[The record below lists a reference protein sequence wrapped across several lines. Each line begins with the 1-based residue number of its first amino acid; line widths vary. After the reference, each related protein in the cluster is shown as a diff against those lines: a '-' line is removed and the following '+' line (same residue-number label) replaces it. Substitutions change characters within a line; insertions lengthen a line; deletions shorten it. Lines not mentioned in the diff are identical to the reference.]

1 MTTEQN
7 TIEMQNS
14 ENPYAHLT
22 PAEMMAK
29 LMEKDA
35 QLASKTKRKTKRKK
49 VERPTH
55 SDYVCFHPTLLIPP
69 KIATKEKKDFIASL
83 LDYGLPDE
91 DYAKYLIKFAKD
103 KEGRNKIRLFKVIT
117 HHYGK
122 MTTNIY
128 IIHLPKQSEDEEVV
142 ELPKKTEGVKSIFS
156 LLEEVDLSPRDF
168 LYEWFC
174 ENHDLY
180 TPNDADHEE
189 KDYKGD
195 WFMTAIED
203 TEEPVYIPTET
214 NVIQNLLKPTKEEL
228 HEAFAM
234 LMFRSGD
241 LTPEAFFQSKL
252 FLYSVDDLK
261 IKSTSGKGEYVGTT
275 WSKQTDETGKEV
287 VVDLTNLEARKQYI
301 KIKYEGEKRCDCLM
315 EKKGK
320 QRCGGEAKYLL
331 PNGRR
336 FCSSHAGNI
345 LQTQFLLVGTPKKHP
360 ELMNYE
366 NGVRAGWCEKNCE
379 GHDCKCEKNT
389 AQQDKCK
396 LLYAGLNEAQVK
408 QYRELKNRLKTDY
421 EQYFGAYKM

>member
-7 TIEMQNS
+7 TINMQHS

-49 VERPTH
+49 VDRPTH
-55 SDYVCFHPTLLIPP
+55 SDYTCFHPTLLIPP

-142 ELPKKTEGVKSIFS
+142 ELPKKKEGVKSIFS

-168 LYEWFC
+168 LYNWFSIQ
-174 ENHDLY
+174 HDLY
-180 TPNDADHEE
+180 TPKDADYEE
-189 KDYKGD
+189 IDYKGD
-195 WFMTAIED
+195 WFISAIED
-203 TEEPVYIPTET
+203 TEKPIYVPTET
-214 NVIQNLLKPTKEEL
+214 NVINNLLKPTKEEM

-241 LTPEAFFQSKL
+241 LTPEAFFQRKL

-261 IKSTSGKGEYVGTT
+261 IKSTSGKGKYVGTT
-275 WSKQTDETGKEV
+275 LSKQYDENGNEV
-287 VVDLTNLEARKQYI
+287 EADLTKLSDRKKYI

-320 QRCGGEAKYLL
+320 QRCGGEAKWRL

-336 FCSSHAGNI
+336 ICSSHGGNV
-345 LQTQFLLVGTPKKHP
+345 LQTQFLLGKDAPADYAH
-360 ELMNYE
+360 
-366 NGVRAGWCEKNCE
+366 GVRAGWCEKNCV

-408 QYRELKNRLKTDY
+408 EYRELKNRLKTDY
-421 EQYFGAYKM
+421 DAIFGAYKM